1 MFSRWPCHYLKV
13 PLKVGYHKII
23 KLIFYRQPPCPKKCV
38 EKCPKKY
45 GVFSR
50 NFLILLEQRF
60 YRTLLNICVLN
71 LVFIYLRQNKVFTQ
85 NLVSLVI
92 LNFYFDLVPPLY
104 FLKLNRYFAAFV
116 PVLTS
121 LVYLLITPEG
131 MY

>member
-23 KLIFYRQPPCPKKCV
+23 KLTFYRQPPCPKKCV

-45 GVFSR
+45 EVFSG

-121 LVYLLITPEG
+121 LVYLLITPG
-131 MY
+131 GLY